1 MINLDEIEEEKTY
14 KLKSNK
20 YIKNKKFTFKKFL
33 IIYLTILFIL
43 MISFLTYVFNSLKT
57 YENNQIDNY
66 MNNLILNLKKSS
78 ENNEINKYINIEQK
92 QTNEFEVESAK
103 IDDRFKE
110 IFNNEKIT
118 YKINNTINEINDNI
132 LAYDIYAGDNVI
144 LTAILDGTKKDN
156 RLGLL
161 NCTNWKIKE
170 IKTNTENLLYT
181 ANIIVP
187 SNYEVYIND
196 KLLSEKYITEKIQ
209 EKGLEQISK
218 YIEIPYLVVYEIK
231 NFYIKPNIKIYDE
244 NKKKVEYTIEKNV
257 IKKDLNFK
265 TISNMEEALKS
276 IKGNIDIQKTAE
288 DWSLYLTDDLDG
300 NLHGFYNIN
309 KYLIKDSDIY
319 KNAYKWA
326 TGIDISYVSSHV
338 LSNPTFINERIENF
352 EIYNENAF
360 SCEVY
365 LQKNL
370 KLTNANKK
378 IEDIM
383 HERMY
388 FAYYQTQDNIGEWK
402 LVNMQSIT
410 DN

>member
-218 YIEIPYLVVYEIK
+218 YIEIPYLVEYEIK

-276 IKGNIDIQKTAE
+276 IKGNIDIQKIAE

>member
-1 MINLDEIEEEKTY
+1 MRV
-14 KLKSNK
+14 
-20 YIKNKKFTFKKFL
+20 
-33 IIYLTILFIL
+33 IIGVRFRKPGKVYFFDPGYLH
-43 MISFLTYVFNSLKT
+43 
-57 YENNQIDNY
+57 
-66 MNNLILNLKKSS
+66 
-78 ENNEINKYINIEQK
+78 INIKTKVIVE
-92 QTNEFEVESAK
+92 TALGEEIGEVVAK
-103 IDDRFKE
+103 KKILPDMQ
-110 IFNNEKIT
+110 FNTPLRKIVRIAN
-118 YKINNTINEINDNI
+118 YK
-132 LAYDIYAGDNVI
+132 DI
-144 LTAILDGTKKDN
+144 KHH
-156 RLGLL
+156 
-161 NCTNWKIKE
+161 
-170 IKTNTENLLYT
+170 
-181 ANIIVP
+181 
-187 SNYEVYIND
+187 
-196 KLLSEKYITEKIQ
+196 
-209 EKGLEQISK
+209 
-218 YIEIPYLVVYEIK
+218 
-231 NFYIKPNIKIYDE
+231 DE